1 MYNRYKIKDRGEKAM
16 SFRPSGKVKA
26 MWVAL
31 LVSLT
36 MMTSVA
42 WGLTVDNVIGMYQ
55 AKVPASVIIQTL
67 KSAGASSNLS
77 LADVKRLKKAGVPQ
91 EVIDAMMPSKA
102 SAAPAPEPEPEPEAE
117 TGDEV
122 SAEQSEEEKKIAE
135 AAKKAAQEAARKKR
149 EELKKARMKEI
160 ARRLAKAE
168 ESLAEKDYV
177 QSLKAFDEFLQS
189 DDQTPE
195 GTAQA
200 QFGLAES
207 LFGLGLYANAMVNY
221 EEILQTAPEENPVF
235 EQSFY
240 RFRQCSQMVSYEGL
254 PGALTDHYIGGFN
267 PAFQDSYH
275 YFLGKLFFAAADP
288 ERAKLYLEKVEA
300 RGSDYA
306 RAQYVLGLIAVNEA
320 EGDFGGLIKANQY
333 FQQAITL
340 AEQEVYQEELRRVID
355 LSYLSLARIA
365 YTIATDIPDSY
376 DAAIFYYR
384 KVPADSTNYI
394 EALYESAWAYFLKG
408 NFRRGMGIFH
418 TLDGPDWKSYYLPD
432 THLLEAQVF
441 LNLCRTQF
449 AQEAIN
455 RLEKKYLELKPTLK
469 LYLETYEESIFE
481 AFVQKKL
488 KKGLDLPRRLHLSVL
503 ADSRFNESYMNVSR
517 YTSEIQ
523 SIEAN
528 REIFGGELTERL
540 LERAKDLVEQG
551 KELLSQMIIQVL
563 REREEELDSLD
574 EKVERM
580 RFTIEDQNAQRL
592 EKQIE
597 DSYEGEMAV
606 DAEEAENQNTTNL
619 LVGDKYQT
627 WPFEG
632 EFWEDEINS
641 YRSYL
646 TNQCREEE
654 QR

>member
-1 MYNRYKIKDRGEKAM
+1 MYNRFTHNDRVEKAM
-16 SFRPSGKVKA
+16 SFKLIRTTRA
-26 MWVAL
+26 FYVAL
-31 LVSLT
+31 VISFS
-36 MMTSVA
+36 MITSIA
-42 WGLTVDNVIGMYQ
+42 WGLTVDNVIGMHQ

-67 KSAGASSNLS
+67 QSAGASSNLS

-91 EVIDAMMPSKA
+91 NVIDAMMPSK
-102 SAAPAPEPEPEPEAE
+102 SSTSPEPEPELEPEAE
-117 TGDEV
+117 NDEEIK
-122 SAEQSEEEKKIAE
+122 AEQSEEEKKIAE
-135 AAKKAAQEAARKKR
+135 AAKKAAEEAARKKR

-168 ESLAEKDYV
+168 EYLSDQDYV
-177 QSLKAFDEFLQS
+177 QALKSFDEFLQS
-189 DDQTPE
+189 DDQSPE

-200 QFGLAES
+200 QFGLAEA

-254 PGALTDHYIGGFN
+254 PGALTDHYIGGFS
-267 PAFQDSYH
+267 PKFQDSYH
-275 YFLGKLFFAAADP
+275 YFLGKLFFSAADP

-300 RGSDYA
+300 RSSDYA

-320 EGDFGGLIKANQY
+320 DNDFGGLIKANQY

-340 AEQEVYQEELRRVID
+340 AEQETYQDELRRVID

-384 KVPADSTNYI
+384 KVPSSSTNYI

-418 TLDGPDWKSYYLPD
+418 TLDGPDWESYYLPD

-449 AQEAIN
+449 AQEAIK
-455 RLEKKYLELKPTLK
+455 RLEKKYLDLKPTLK
-469 LYLETYEESIFE
+469 LYLESYEESIFE
-481 AFVQKKL
+481 AFVKKKL

-517 YTSEIQ
+517 YGSEIKA
-523 SIEAN
+523 IEDN
-528 REIFGGELTERL
+528 RETFGSELTERL

-551 KELLSQMIIQVL
+551 KELLSQMIIQIL

-580 RFTIEDQNAQRL
+580 RFEIEDQNAQRL

-597 DSYEGEMAV
+597 DSYDGEISS
-606 DAEEAENQNTTNL
+606 DAEKAISQNTASL

-654 QR
+654 